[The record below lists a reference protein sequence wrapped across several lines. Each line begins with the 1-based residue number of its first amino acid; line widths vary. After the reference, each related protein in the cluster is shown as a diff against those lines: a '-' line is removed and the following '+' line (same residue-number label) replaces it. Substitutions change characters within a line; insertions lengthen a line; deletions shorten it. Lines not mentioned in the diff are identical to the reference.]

1 MAIVNEDPAM
11 VKYLL
16 DKDEWS
22 LHNGR
27 CVGSFFSTVDQLNV
41 RVDIPGSEIVEMKP
55 KTNYQG
61 M

>member
-16 DKDEWS
+16 DKDEWM
-22 LHNGR
+22 LHNIR
-27 CVGSFFSTVDQLNV
+27 CVGSFFSTTDQSDF
-41 RVDIPGSEIVEMKP
+41 RVDIPGSEIVELKP

-61 M
+61 I